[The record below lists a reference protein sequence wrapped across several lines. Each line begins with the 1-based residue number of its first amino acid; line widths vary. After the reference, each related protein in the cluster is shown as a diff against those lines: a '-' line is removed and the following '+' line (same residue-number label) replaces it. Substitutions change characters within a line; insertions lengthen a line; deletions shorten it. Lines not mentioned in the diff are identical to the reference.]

1 MESKSGSSRP
11 PSNGDSTFVGLPL
24 WSRVVAMV
32 GIPGAIA
39 FFLVYIGAMQV
50 PRIAAALE
58 GLHVEAAQIHVT
70 LAAMQKEQ
78 EDTYRLL
85 QRICSS
91 IAKTDEERS
100 RCFDH

>member
-1 MESKSGSSRP
+1 MAGSPRP
-11 PSNGDSTFVGLPL
+11 TNGDSAFLGLPL
-24 WSRVVAMV
+24 WSRVIAMI

-58 GLHVEAAQIHVT
+58 ALHVEAAQIHVT
-70 LAAMQKEQ
+70 LTAMQKQ
-78 EDTYRLL
+78 EEETYRLL

-91 IAKTDEERS
+91 VAKTDEERS